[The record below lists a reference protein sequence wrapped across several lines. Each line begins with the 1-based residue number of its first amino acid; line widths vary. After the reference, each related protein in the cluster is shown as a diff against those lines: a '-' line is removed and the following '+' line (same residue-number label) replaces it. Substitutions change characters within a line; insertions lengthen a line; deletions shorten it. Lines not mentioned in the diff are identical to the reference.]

1 MPASMISAPTGGRPN
16 VMGSSI
22 ATVAMVPMPG
32 STPTSVPTRAPT
44 RHSRRLIGVKATPKP
59 RARLEK
65 SSAITPSLNQETREK
80 LQRQPQR
87 IRKEQTAADR
97 QANADNDGFL
107 PFRFRSAQRGDHE
120 AGESRDHQAQRPDRD
135 RKGDNGQ
142 RYEQWASPSI
152 DRQSWAVDQKPHHG
166 NAGTQRQQ
174 NTPNMRGA
182 VPAPNE
188 NPRMPCRSLDA
199 HNANSAIAIRTMP
212 P

>member
-16 VMGSSI
+16 VIGSSI
-22 ATVAMVPMPG
+22 ATVAMVPI
-32 STPTSVPTRAPT
+32 

-107 PFRFRSAQRGDHE
+107 PFRFRRAQRGDDE
-120 AGESRDHQAQRPDRD
+120 TRECRNHQAQRADGD
-135 RKGDNGQ
+135 RKGKNRQ
-142 RYEQWASPSI
+142 RYE
-152 DRQSWAVDQKPHHG
+152 
-166 NAGTQRQQ
+166 
-174 NTPNMRGA
+174 
-182 VPAPNE
+182 
-188 NPRMPCRSLDA
+188 
-199 HNANSAIAIRTMP
+199 
-212 P
+212 